1 MARHETM
8 ELTLS
13 EIINRIEDRNPNKWY
28 EIVGIAIPGLDE
40 AYQAACSND
49 ADDDPFEVCNKI
61 EADYLEKHGNDKYL
75 VDWPEHVT
83 FPRFNNDAF
92 YNRIEIGEMPSV

>member
-1 MARHETM
+1 MAKHETE

-28 EIVGIAIPGLDE
+28 EIVGIDVPGLDE
-40 AYQAACSND
+40 AYQSALNND
-49 ADDDPFEVCNKI
+49 SDEDPFELCNKI
-61 EADYLEKHGNDKYL
+61 EADYLREHGSDKYR
-75 VDWPEHVT
+75 VSWPEHVT

-92 YNRIEIGEMPSV
+92 YTRISEV